1 MKKLSLRMDDLA
13 VESFHTSVPAGRQG
27 TVRGYG
33 DSTDCSYGSPD
44 YTVCDVTCGYPCVES
59 GECTATCPWN
69 TVQCNPT
76 PPCPGTWMSCDPE
89 TLCDYSC
96 PCG

>member
-13 VESFHTSVPAGRQG
+13 VESFVTSAPADRTG
-27 TVRGYG
+27 TVRGHD
-33 DSTDCSYGSPD
+33 DSTQCSYGSPD
-44 YTVCDVTCGYPCVES
+44 YTLCDATCNLPCAAS
-59 GECTATCPWN
+59 DECTPTCPWN

-76 PPCPGTWMSCDPE
+76 PPCPGTWLSCDPY
-89 TLCDYSC
+89 TRCDDSC

>member
-1 MKKLSLRMDDLA
+1 MKKLSLWMDDLA
-13 VESFHTSVPAGRQG
+13 VESFHTIAPGDGRG

-44 YTVCDVTCGYPCVES
+44 YTQCDVTCGIPCAES
-59 GECTATCPWN
+59 AECTPSCPWN

-76 PPCPGTWMSCDPE
+76 PGCPNTWLSCDAPSM
-89 TLCDYSC
+89 CDYSC
-96 PCG
+96 DC